1 MRVIVT
7 KDYDEMSLKAAE
19 IMRAQVQL
27 KPDSVLGL
35 ATGSTP
41 LGLYAN
47 LVKWNKEGS
56 LDFSEVKSVNLD
68 EYVGL
73 DANHD
78 QSYVYFM
85 NENLFSKV
93 NIDKKN
99 THLPNGMAKDTD
111 KECKEYD
118 ELVKSLG
125 GQDIQLLGIGHNGHI
140 GFNEPADSFAN
151 GTYCVKLTESTI
163 NANARF
169 FASKD
174 DVPKYAL
181 SMGCGVIMG
190 AKKVLLVAAGED
202 KSQAIFDMV
211 KGPIS
216 PKCPASILQM
226 HPDVVVVVDEAAA
239 SKL

>member
-56 LDFSEVKSVNLD
+56 LDFSKVKSVNLD